1 MDQFLHEKIPGL
13 SRTRIQK
20 AIRER
25 VTLSWDVNARPST
38 SVRAGGEVRVGYREL
53 NETLLEIFYRIALSP
68 SIDLTPDLQ
77 IVFDPAY
84 NEQDDLVF
92 IPGVR
97 LAFRF

>member
-1 MDQFLHEKIPGL
+1 MVQDPLG
-13 SRTRIQK
+13 
-20 AIRER
+20 
-25 VTLSWDVNARPST
+25 
-38 SVRAGGEVRVGYREL
+38 RAGDVIGIGASWANPSPAEGFR